1 MLSILLVRSGR
12 TEYDC
17 QGRIQGTLDVP
28 LSEDAE
34 SYEVDILDGASV
46 VRTLTASTPGVVYAA
61 AEQTADFGS
70 AQPSYDIRV
79 YQLSSSYGRGTPRA
93 ATV

>member
-1 MLSILLVRSGR
+1 M
-12 TEYDC
+12 
-17 QGRIQGTLDVP
+17 P
-28 LSEDAE
+28 LGEDAE

-46 VRTLTASTPGVVYAA
+46 VRTLTASAPGAVYPA

-79 YQLSSSYGRGTPRA
+79 YQLCCSMSASRSASSNAVSRSR
-93 ATV
+93 